1 MNVAV
6 LTIATVLT
14 GSVILIEL
22 RWATR
27 PPKAKKNHN
36 SLMKTGK
43 ASRERNPFLLTG
55 KRRWRLFRWILPRTG
70 RAVLTNDSS
79 SNGARPA

>member
-27 PPKAKKNHN
+27 PPKAQKNHN

-55 KRRWRLFRWILPRTG
+55 KRRWRTISLDLAAH
-70 RAVLTNDSS
+70 RARCPDQ
-79 SNGARPA
+79 